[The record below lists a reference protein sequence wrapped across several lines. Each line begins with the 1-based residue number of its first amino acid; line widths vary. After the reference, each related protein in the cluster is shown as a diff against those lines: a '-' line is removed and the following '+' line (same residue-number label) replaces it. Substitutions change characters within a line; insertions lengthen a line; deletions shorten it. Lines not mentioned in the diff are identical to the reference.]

1 MPSLLNKIIYKETK
15 KAFEDAS
22 SIVFMN
28 YLHFDQKDAVDI
40 RAASKNADASARVIK
55 NSVAQ
60 LVLKDMGYGD
70 VEALMQGPVIVVL
83 GSDPVGAAKAS
94 AGFIKSNKK
103 GEILGGI
110 VDGAIVSDAD
120 VKALSKLP
128 SREALLGQ
136 VAGLLAAPMT
146 GLVTVLD
153 ANIKGCA
160 VVLNAIKEKKEK
172 EAA

>member
-1 MPSLLNKIIYKETK
+1 VESL
-15 KAFEDAS
+15 
-22 SIVFMN
+22 
-28 YLHFDQKDAVDI
+28 FD
-40 RAASKNADASARVIK
+40 
-55 NSVAQ
+55 
-60 LVLKDMGYGD
+60 
-70 VEALMQGPVIVVL
+70 GPVVAIL
-83 GSDPVGAAKAS
+83 GSDPVGSAKAA
-94 AGFIKSNKK
+94 AGFVKSNKK

-110 VDGAIVSDAD
+110 VDGTVVSADD

-136 VAGLLAAPMT
+136 VVGVMAAPLT

-160 VVLNAIKEKKEK
+160 VALNAIKEKKEK